1 METDDD
7 VQYEWDCSNI
17 TDDGYL
23 AGNEDTPHDS
33 METCLILYCPQS
45 RTGTLPHSSRHRDI
59 FHTKGEDRKP
69 RM

>member
-1 METDDD
+1 MEKLPCDGTAMETDDD

-33 METCLILYCPQS
+33 METC
-45 RTGTLPHSSRHRDI
+45 
-59 FHTKGEDRKP
+59 
-69 RM
+69 